1 VTASARRPLC
11 WRELPRI
18 CLVQHTILQYSAHVT
33 HLFPSGR
40 RWLILNAI
48 EKTWF
53 DVKSSGFKS
62 ATERYEAW
70 VADHLNIVERHLQHK
85 YEKMRGEGV
94 FTFLRGTYYRWAEL
108 WESERKALAR
118 RGMLSPD
125 APTVFA
131 VGDLHLENF
140 GTWRDSEGRLVWGI
154 NDFDEAYPLDYT
166 NDLVRLATSAFL
178 ARKHA
183 SLHWGFSHKTLC
195 GELLAGYQETLN
207 NGGQAFVLRHG
218 IPWLWRIATH
228 PTRSPEA
235 FWEKLYSRKHKRI
248 SKELRKLAKE
258 AETAIG
264 RCLPFDDSFKE
275 RLLRPRQAGVGS
287 LGRPRFI
294 QFFEGKNGQFVREAK
309 VVLPS
314 AAVFVGLGKPIR
326 KPYRKVLE
334 GAVRVCDP
342 FYRVRRGW
350 LVRRLAFDTNKIEL
364 QSLSTVQ
371 AFRNYFHAMGS
382 ETANIHLGSKNAEK
396 VARHL
401 GAQNKRRPTWLYEAS
416 MRMVK
421 VTQKDFLEFQGTN
434 FGLPQ
439 AHPEQR
445 QRLKPI
451 RQPHG

>member
-1 VTASARRPLC
+1 VADLKC
-11 WRELPRI
+11 EDGKIWHDMKI
-18 CLVQHTILQYSAHVT
+18 
-33 HLFPSGR
+33 
-40 RWLILNAI
+40 
-48 EKTWF
+48 
-53 DVKSSGFKS
+53 SGFKV

-70 VADHLNIVERHLQHK
+70 LGEHLSIVQHHLDRK
-85 YEKMRGEGV
+85 YEKMRHEGV

-108 WESERKALAR
+108 WESERKALSRA
-118 RGMLSPD
+118 GILSPG

-131 VGDLHLENF
+131 VADLHLENF
-140 GTWRDSEGRLVWGI
+140 GTWRDREGRLVWGI
-154 NDFDEAYPLDYT
+154 NDFDEAYPLEYT

-178 ARKHA
+178 ARKHS

-195 GELLAGYQETLN
+195 GELLAGYQESLSK
-207 NGGQAFVLRHG
+207 GGEAFVLKQG

-235 FWEKLYSRKHKRI
+235 FWMKLYSHKHKRI

-275 RLLRPRQAGVGS
+275 RSMRPRQAGVGS

-294 QFFEGKNGQFVREAK
+294 QFFEGRNGQFLREAK
-309 VVLPS
+309 VVVPS
-314 AAVFVGLGKPIR
+314 AAVFAGLGKPIR

-364 QSLSTVQ
+364 KSLSTID
-371 AFRNYFHAMGS
+371 AFKSYFHAMGS
-382 ETANIHLGSKNAEK
+382 ETANIHLGSKNAQR
-396 VARHL
+396 VAKHL
-401 GAQNKRRPTWLYEAS
+401 SVQTKRRPTWLYEAS

-421 VTQKDFLEFQGTN
+421 VTQHDFREFQATRLGR
-434 FGLPQ
+434 PQ
-439 AHPEQR
+439 
-445 QRLKPI
+445 
-451 RQPHG
+451 